1 VRARRDSGVSSSID
15 AGGSGRSG
23 SGSGGVGRGD
33 LVNGAAGRPVLEL
46 RDVKRHFGGIRAVDG
61 VTLAIEQSTVTALI
75 GPNGAGKSTLFA
87 LMMGEITLTSGEMRL
102 DGRDVRG
109 YSPERRSRLGLG
121 RTFQTPRLFSGLS
134 VQENVRIALLA
145 RAGSAKRITPFA
157 RAGSAKLVTPFARV
171 GNARQ
176 VGSSA
181 RARRA
186 KRVAA
191 LNRDAAAALR
201 EVGLNEQ
208 AVLTAASLSQ
218 GQRKRL
224 ELALVLALQPR
235 VLLLDEPTAGMGV
248 GERAQIMELVMAAV
262 GRRALTM
269 LFTEHDVE
277 TVFAHA
283 RRVVVMD
290 RGVLVADGLP
300 QAVRHDPD
308 VQRIYLGSQEGDGAS

>member
-1 VRARRDSGVSSSID
+1 MPVPVPQGSGVDGSLDSDGLD
-15 AGGSGRSG
+15 AGDA
-23 SGSGGVGRGD
+23 GRGSLD
-33 LVNGAAGRPVLEL
+33 TDTGGDVLDRGALNRGAGTHPVLEL

-61 VTLAIEQSTVTALI
+61 VTLTIERGTVTALI

-87 LMMGEITLTSGEMRL
+87 LMMGEIPLTAGEMLL

-109 YSPERRSRLGLG
+109 HSPERRSRLGLG

-145 RAGSAKRITPFA
+145 RAGSAKRVAPFA
-157 RAGSAKLVTPFARV
+157 HASRAKQVESSVRAGQAKQEAPLD
-171 GNARQ
+171 
-176 VGSSA
+176 
-181 RARRA
+181 
-186 KRVAA
+186 
-191 LNRDAAAALR
+191 RDAAVALT

-208 AVLTAASLSQ
+208 AKLAAASLSQ

-224 ELALVLALQPR
+224 ELAMVLALQPR

-248 GERAQIMELVMAAV
+248 AERAQIMELVMAVV

-269 LFTEHDVE
+269 LFTEHDME

-283 RRVVVMD
+283 TRVVVMD

-300 QAVRHDPD
+300 QAVRRDPH
-308 VQRIYLGSQEGDGAS
+308 VQQIYLGSQR